1 MSENIHLQERLTDVE
16 ERLTNV
22 ESLLVSINQ
31 KLDWNARLSSDAQD
45 NHNSEGSSTDNGT
58 GSQARGDAS
67 TADSAASRRDLPV
80 SMLADESDAPT
91 ADSAAALK
99 QWVTDYVS
107 MRLQQLVPET
117 CEHPDEVPMHD
128 GPFLDN
134 TNVPCTEEVVHR
146 VKRIPIPFVRE
157 MVVQRVAENAR
168 AAQIERVDIEFF
180 EKAATF

>member
-1 MSENIHLQERLTDVE
+1 MSEQTNVQERLTSVE
-16 ERLTNV
+16 DRLERL
-22 ESLLVSINQ
+22 ESLLTSIND
-31 KLDWNARLSSDAQD
+31 KLEQTSQ
-45 NHNSEGSSTDNGT
+45 NSVAESESTEKF
-58 GSQARGDAS
+58 Q
-67 TADSAASRRDLPV
+67 
-80 SMLADESDAPT
+80 E
-91 ADSAAALK
+91 
-99 QWVTDYVS
+99 WVTDYVS

-117 CEHPDEVPMHD
+117 CGHPAEAVVQD

-168 AAQIERVDIEFF
+168 SAQIERVDIEFF

>member
-58 GSQARGDAS
+58 GSQAQGDAS
-67 TADSAASRRDLPV
+67 
-80 SMLADESDAPT
+80 T

>member
-1 MSENIHLQERLTDVE
+1 MSDQTKVQD
-16 ERLTNV
+16 RLTNV
-22 ESLLVSINQ
+22 EDRLGRLENLLVSINE
-31 KLDWNARLSSDAQD
+31 KLDQTQQPSVAETENTEKFQ
-45 NHNSEGSSTDNGT
+45 
-58 GSQARGDAS
+58 
-67 TADSAASRRDLPV
+67 
-80 SMLADESDAPT
+80 
-91 ADSAAALK
+91 

-117 CEHPDEVPMHD
+117 CDHPAETPIHD
-128 GPFLDN
+128 GPYLDN

-168 AAQIERVDIEFF
+168 SAEIERVDIEFF

>member
-1 MSENIHLQERLTDVE
+1 MSDQTKVQ

-22 ESLLVSINQ
+22 EDRLGRLENLLVNINE
-31 KLDWNARLSSDAQD
+31 KLDQTNQPSVPEAENTEKFQ
-45 NHNSEGSSTDNGT
+45 
-58 GSQARGDAS
+58 
-67 TADSAASRRDLPV
+67 
-80 SMLADESDAPT
+80 
-91 ADSAAALK
+91 

-117 CEHPDEVPMHD
+117 CDHPAETPLDD
-128 GPFLDN
+128 GPYLDN

-168 AAQIERVDIEFF
+168 SAEIERVDIDFF
-180 EKAATF
+180 ENAATF

>member
-1 MSENIHLQERLTDVE
+1 MSDQTKVQ

-22 ESLLVSINQ
+22 EDRLGRLENLLVNINE
-31 KLDWNARLSSDAQD
+31 KLDQTNQPSVPETENTEKFQ
-45 NHNSEGSSTDNGT
+45 
-58 GSQARGDAS
+58 
-67 TADSAASRRDLPV
+67 
-80 SMLADESDAPT
+80 
-91 ADSAAALK
+91 

-117 CEHPDEVPMHD
+117 CDHPAETPLDD
-128 GPFLDN
+128 GPYLDN

-168 AAQIERVDIEFF
+168 SAEIERVDIDFF
-180 EKAATF
+180 ENAATF

>member
-1 MSENIHLQERLTDVE
+1 MNEQTNVQ

-22 ESLLVSINQ
+22 EDRLARLENLLVRIDE
-31 KLDWNARLSSDAQD
+31 KLEQTPQVSVAE
-45 NHNSEGSSTDNGT
+45 SENTEKF
-58 GSQARGDAS
+58 Q
-67 TADSAASRRDLPV
+67 
-80 SMLADESDAPT
+80 
-91 ADSAAALK
+91 

-117 CEHPDEVPMHD
+117 CDHPEETSVQD

-157 MVVQRVAENAR
+157 MVVQRVAEDAR
-168 AAQIERVDIEFF
+168 SAQIERVDIEFF
-180 EKAATF
+180 EQAATF